1 MDAKAPDEGLYR
13 FGPFVLD
20 PAARALLRDGTP
32 VPLTH
37 RLFETLVTF
46 VRNPGRVLTKD
57 ELMEAVWPGRY
68 IEEASL
74 KQAVFTLRKA
84 LGDSSDD
91 AQYIVT
97 APGRGYSFLAPVH
110 KITANGASDVSVP
123 LAALHVPPSVAQ
135 SSRPRRWIVP
145 LAALISAVA
154 AIAAAVVVQS
164 WNRTVPPP
172 PVTPNILVLADFQ
185 NFTNDPALGTVLGKV
200 LEIDLSQSPFLSVL
214 SPQQVT
220 ETLQMMERPGD
231 SRLSPALAQE
241 VCARDRGTAVL
252 SGAVA
257 QVGTHFLVTLQARN
271 CASGSSIAED
281 KARADQKDDV
291 PNVLD
296 ALAVRVRQAM
306 QESPASIGRF
316 DVPIAEATT
325 SSFEAL
331 KAFSIGEAAR
341 GTGDNAGALPFFKHA
356 IQLDAQFAMAYE
368 EIAGCYLSLREQDLA
383 RPYFRKA
390 FELRDRTSENEK
402 LWISATYFRFLGDL
416 TESLHNYQAWTQ
428 IYPGDWRPWTSMAGL
443 YTAMARYD
451 DAIAAARTGLR
462 LNPRHDLSYVVLA
475 RAYKRATRFAESEAV
490 ARDAIAKKLD
500 GFDIHGLLYEV
511 AYARGD
517 KATMDAQVA
526 MERGK
531 PTEDWMV
538 DYEAWTAASDGRL
551 AQSRALFE
559 KAIALADAQG
569 ADAHDIV
576 RGFYTEYMEMLADF
590 GLAAEARGL
599 ARRVPDLDENE
610 NAPFSFAWAGDFPQA
625 TSAAAALRQRNPD
638 STTVN
643 DIYIPWTEA
652 AIDLGRNKPQDA
664 VTVLGPARPYELFDF
679 KMPSLLGAA
688 YLKLKAPDKAVA
700 EYRRVLANRGVDANS
715 PLYPLAYLGLARAL
729 HMQGKL
735 AQSRAAYE
743 NLFAFWK
750 NADPNLPVLL
760 DARREY
766 AQLASGQGL

>member
-1 MDAKAPDEGLYR
+1 MDVKAPDEGQYR
-13 FGPFVLD
+13 FGPFLLN
-20 PAARALLRDGTP
+20 PAERLLLRDGAA

-37 RLFETLVTF
+37 RLFETLLTF
-46 VRNPGRVLTKD
+46 VRSPGRVLTKD
-57 ELMEAVWPGRY
+57 ELLEAVWPGRY
-68 IEEASL
+68 MEEASL

-84 LGDSSDD
+84 LSDSGED
-91 AQYIVT
+91 ARYIVT
-97 APGRGYSFLAPVH
+97 APGIGYSFAAPVQ
-110 KITANGASDVSVP
+110 KLNRARDAAKFEAPSQIPSPTVTEPSRRRSSATPYIALVLIV
-123 LAALHVPPSVAQ
+123 AALVAGLAIYEWYRNVPPSPAK
-135 SSRPRRWIVP
+135 
-145 LAALISAVA
+145 
-154 AIAAAVVVQS
+154 
-164 WNRTVPPP
+164 
-172 PVTPNILVLADFQ
+172 PNVLVLADFQ

-200 LEIDLSQSPFLSVL
+200 LEIDLSQSPFLTVL

-231 SRLSPALAQE
+231 SRLTPALAQE
-241 VCARDRGTAVL
+241 VCARDQGNAFL
-252 SGAVA
+252 NGAVA
-257 QVGTHFLVTLQARN
+257 QVGAHFLVTLQARS

-281 KARADQKDDV
+281 KARADQKDDL

-296 ALAVRVRQAM
+296 TLAVRVRQGM

-316 DVPIAEATT
+316 DVPIADATT

-341 GTGDNAGALPFFKHA
+341 VKGDNAGALPFFKRA
-356 IQLDAQFAMAYE
+356 VELDPQFAMANE

-402 LWISATYFRFLGDL
+402 LWISATYYRFLGDL

-451 DAIAAARTGLR
+451 EAIAAARTGLR

-517 KATMDAQVA
+517 TATMEAQVA
-526 MERGK
+526 NERGK
-531 PTEDWMV
+531 PTEDWMIE
-538 DYEAWTAASDGRL
+538 YEAWTAATDGRL
-551 AQSRALFE
+551 GSSRALFE

-569 ADAHDIV
+569 PDAHDIV

-590 GLAAEARGL
+590 ELTAEARGL
-599 ARRVPDLDENE
+599 AQRVPDLDENE
-610 NAPFSFAWAGDFPQA
+610 NAAFSFAWAGDFQQA
-625 TSAAAALRQRNPD
+625 ALAAAALRKRNPD

-643 DIYIPWTEA
+643 DIYIPWTKA
-652 AIDLGRNKPQDA
+652 AIDLRQNKPQDA
-664 VTVLGPARPYELFDF
+664 VAVLEPARPYELFDF

-688 YLKLKAPDKAVA
+688 YLEMKAPEKAAA
-700 EYRRVLANRGVDANS
+700 EYHLILANRGVDANS

-729 HMQGKL
+729 HMQGKN
-735 AQSRAAYE
+735 QESKAAYE
-743 NLFAFWK
+743 NLLAFWK
-750 NADPNLPVLL
+750 NADKDLPMLM

-766 AQLASGQGL
+766 AELESAKHS